1 MIKLVKREWDKTGI
15 QFNILSTNTFAK
27 YIQIK
32 GYMIYSYCKP
42 GNLVDFK
49 NILFEKNYKIDSQV
63 YTQRLVLIIECSTP
77 LSKTSTN

>member
-1 MIKLVKREWDKTGI
+1 
-15 QFNILSTNTFAK
+15 
-27 YIQIK
+27 
-32 GYMIYSYCKP
+32 MIYSYCKP

-49 NILFEKNYKIDSQV
+49 NILFEKNYKTDSKV

>member
-32 GYMIYSYCKP
+32 GHMIYSYCKP

-49 NILFEKNYKIDSQV
+49 NILFEKNYKTDSKV